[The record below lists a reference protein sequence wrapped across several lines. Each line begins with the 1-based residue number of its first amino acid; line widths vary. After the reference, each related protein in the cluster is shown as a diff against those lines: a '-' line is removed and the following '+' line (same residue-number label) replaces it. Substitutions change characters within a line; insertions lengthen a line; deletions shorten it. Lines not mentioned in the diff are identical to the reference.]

1 MISENNRPEL
11 FAAISKMQSELT
23 GAFKAK
29 SGHGY
34 NYADLAKCIQTAQ
47 EPLSNNG
54 LAVVQLLGETDKGTV
69 IETILTHEAGGYVS
83 SSFLM
88 AQAVLMGGGGKNP
101 AQAMGATITYMR
113 RYSYC
118 AMIGLAQT
126 DDDACNVVVTPT
138 DRGVDEIKEK
148 VTGNNSAWVK
158 ENWGK
163 IIKSKWAK
171 LDADTTNKL
180 NILYA
185 E

>member
-11 FAAISKMQSELT
+11 FAAISKMQKDLS

-47 EPLSNNG
+47 EPLSSNG
-54 LAVVQLLGETDKGTV
+54 LAVVQLISETEKGTML
-69 IETILTHEAGGYVS
+69 ETILTHEAGGYIS

-113 RYSYC
+113 RYAYS
-118 AMIGLAQT
+118 AIIGLAQT
-126 DDDACNVVVTPT
+126 DDDAANVTYQ
-138 DRGVDEIKEK
+138 
-148 VTGNNSAWVK
+148 
-158 ENWGK
+158 
-163 IIKSKWAK
+163 K
-171 LDADTTNKL
+171 LDTITKDDQVWIDAARQDINVLSQLDNNKPYQTRIKNL
-180 NILYA
+180 L
-185 E
+185 